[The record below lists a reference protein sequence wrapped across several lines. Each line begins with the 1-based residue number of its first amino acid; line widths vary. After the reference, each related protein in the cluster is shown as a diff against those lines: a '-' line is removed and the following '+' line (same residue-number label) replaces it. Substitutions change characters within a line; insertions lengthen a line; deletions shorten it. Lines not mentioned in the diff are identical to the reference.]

1 MKLILASGS
10 PRRSE
15 ILKNAGYEFVVKPT
29 SADESLPGGI
39 LPEDAVKLLS
49 ERKADAAEIE
59 CSDVVLSAD
68 TVVALGDRI
77 LGKPSDKTEAFS
89 MLRSLS
95 GKTHSV
101 YTGVTIKSAEKK
113 RVFAVKTDVLFYPL
127 TDDEINAYIA
137 TGEPFDKAG
146 AYGIQG
152 RAAVFVE
159 KSTVI
164 ITAWWAC
171 RFQDAQE
178 SCATSA
184 LCRAC
189 DFKQT
194 ITTAVRKIGNPKRE
208 TAVFIA
214 KNSRAMFFHRT
225 GALLLYC
232 FIRRCVIETAA
243 ECCFRLEER
252 KWPSLSRRS
261 ILRS

>member
-49 ERKADAAEIE
+49 ERKADAAKIE

-77 LGKPSDKTEAFS
+77 LGKPSDKAEAFS

-159 KSTVI
+159 KIDGDYYSVVGLPLSRCSLSFSRNST
-164 ITAWWAC
+164 AEA
-171 RFQDAQE
+171 RDL
-178 SCATSA
+178 S
-184 LCRAC
+184 
-189 DFKQT
+189 
-194 ITTAVRKIGNPKRE
+194 P
-208 TAVFIA
+208 FIA
-214 KNSRAMFFHRT
+214 FLVLSSFLSISSTSEKISSKSIVSISLR
-225 GALLLYC
+225 GL
-232 FIRRCVIETAA
+232 IE
-243 ECCFRLEER
+243 
-252 KWPSLSRRS
+252 PST
-261 ILRS
+261 

>member
-49 ERKADAAEIE
+49 ERKADAAKIE

-77 LGKPSDKTEAFS
+77 LGKPSDKAEAFS

-159 KSTVI
+159 KIDGDYYSVVGLPLSRCSKT
-164 ITAWWAC
+164 
-171 RFQDAQE
+171 

-194 ITTAVRKIGNPKRE
+194 TTTAVRKIGNPKCE

-214 KNSRAMFFHRT
+214 KSSPCDVFSPYGSFAFILFYS
-225 GALLLYC
+225 ALC
-232 FIRRCVIETAA
+232 D
-243 ECCFRLEER
+243 
-252 KWPSLSRRS
+252 
-261 ILRS
+261 